1 MNEQNKHRLAR
12 ITERYAA
19 RKGSPQHPDRAAFD
33 EAFRRAQ
40 TAVIE
45 PVFEEVAAEL
55 RASGHAP
62 EVLIDAEREAPSVTL
77 RLGIQGVPHA
87 DPENDRIAFMV
98 IARRPALEILA
109 YLVVRPPPMDL
120 LRFASADE
128 LTQDKVE
135 QLVVDA
141 VEHIFACRSTG

>member
-1 MNEQNKHRLAR
+1 MNEQNKHRIAR

-19 RKGSPQHPDRAAFD
+19 RKGPPQNPDRAAFD
-33 EAFRRAQ
+33 EAFRAAQ

-45 PVFEEVAAEL
+45 PIFDEIAAEL
-55 RASGHAP
+55 RAAGHAP
-62 EVLIDAEREAPSVTL
+62 ELLIDAERELPSVTL
-77 RLGIQGVPHA
+77 RLGIHGVSHA
-87 DPENDRIAFMV
+87 DPNNDRIAFMV

-120 LRFASADE
+120 LRFASANE
-128 LTQDKVE
+128 LSRDKVE